1 MFLTKWF
8 IVLFRFGTGVSYAIC
23 GNCPADREARLK
35 AIRITRALP
44 TAASYAIIDV
54 CLQQRGSNRCR
65 LVLVWGVERIFG
77 DAGISGLA

>member
-1 MFLTKWF
+1 V
-8 IVLFRFGTGVSYAIC
+8 IVTRVNLGTSRDDASS
-23 GNCPADREARLK
+23 
-35 AIRITRALP
+35 LP
-44 TAASYAIIDV
+44 RAASYAIIDV